1 MLFPARNLNAP
12 FRVGLDLIESDKW
25 TVRTLSKVTSG
36 HEARDCARIEIST
49 GLLYTVVTTR
59 RECVENSIIGTKLF
73 TRQSRHYQPV
83 SIDAKM
89 QYRAY
94 LSVMQACDGG
104 GRSCALYV
112 DQVHHKPRPFD
123 GRS

>member
-1 MLFPARNLNAP
+1 M
-12 FRVGLDLIESDKW
+12 GLDLIESDEW

-36 HEARDCARIEIST
+36 HEARDWARIQIST

-59 RECVENSIIGTKLF
+59 RECVENSIIGMKLF

-89 QYRAY
+89 QCRAY
-94 LSVMQACDGG
+94 LHGVPIC
-104 GRSCALYV
+104 R
-112 DQVHHKPRPFD
+112 
-123 GRS
+123 